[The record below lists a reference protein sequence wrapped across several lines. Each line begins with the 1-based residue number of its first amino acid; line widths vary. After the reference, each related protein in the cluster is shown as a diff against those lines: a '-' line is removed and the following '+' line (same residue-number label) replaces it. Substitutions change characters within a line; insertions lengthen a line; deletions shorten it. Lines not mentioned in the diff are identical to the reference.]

1 MKRLRIGLPPLDQ
14 LSAESLVRFA
24 WLERGVVVEE
34 GSQSLAQLGKS
45 RQAADCF
52 LHPRD
57 SLLTSLELPPL
68 PAAKTAAAVA
78 CAAQA
83 LILGPVEQMQVAHG
97 PRESDGR
104 VQVAWVPTAGLERL
118 AQLPLKLRGLY
129 PAPYALPVGA
139 AALDEGYLLTRES
152 LQQGAVHPLGVQAL
166 EVPLVEAAQR
176 WSGPVPAWGLHGR
189 FNPPST
195 GGWGRALAC
204 VALAV
209 AIWTLGLN
217 LYAARQ
223 VEDGQRLKAL
233 MSQQVRQAFPEL
245 PVVLNPLQQ
254 ARQQLAARQSGAAD
268 DPGQR
273 FTRLLQLA
281 GSHLPFM
288 VGSVDNVSYEQGRL
302 HVELL
307 ADSRNPTA
315 EGEWQAALAQAGFA
329 ASRDEHGWTIAPAP
343 AAEKPGAAD
352 E

>member
-14 LSAESLVRFA
+14 LTAESQVRFA
-24 WLERGVVVEE
+24 WLDRGVVVQE
-34 GSQSLAQLGKS
+34 GTDSLAQLSKA
-45 RQAADCF
+45 RAATECF

-83 LILGPVEQMQVAHG
+83 LILGPVEHMHVAHG
-97 PRESDGR
+97 PRERDGR
-104 VQVAWVPTAGLERL
+104 VQVAWVPNAGLERL

-139 AALDEGYLLTRES
+139 VALDEGYLLTRDS
-152 LQQGAVHPLGVQAL
+152 LQQGTVHPLGQQAL
-166 EVPLVEAAQR
+166 DLPLVDAAQR
-176 WSGPVPAWGLHGR
+176 WSGPTPAWGLHGR
-189 FNPPST
+189 LSQPAS
-195 GGWGRALAC
+195 GGWGRAVGC
-204 VALAV
+204 VALAM

-223 VEDGQRLKAL
+223 VEEGQRLKAL

-254 ARQQLAARQSGAAD
+254 ARQQLAARQTGSGQ
-268 DPGQR
+268 GFSQ
-273 FTRLLQLA
+273 LLQLA

-288 VGSVDNVSYEQGRL
+288 VASVDNLSFEQGRL
-302 HVELL
+302 HLALL

-315 EGEWQAALAQAGFA
+315 EGDWQAALTQAGFT
-329 ASRDEHGWTIAPAP
+329 ASRDDRGWNIGPVT
-343 AAEKPGAAD
+343 PGAGD